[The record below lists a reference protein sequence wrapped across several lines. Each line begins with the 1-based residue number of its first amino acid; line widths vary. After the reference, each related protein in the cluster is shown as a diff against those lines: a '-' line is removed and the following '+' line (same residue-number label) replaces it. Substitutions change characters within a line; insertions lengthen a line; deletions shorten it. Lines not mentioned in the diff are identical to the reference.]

1 MVEQSWSSIP
11 RRLASIGSDTTRY
24 GSRARTCPA
33 EPGAI
38 DRSVVHRSY
47 AFAFSLAAT
56 AVIFTCLT
64 APYFQVEHVVLRRI
78 GEIERVPLTTI
89 ASVASVVG
97 QNIFKISTI
106 EVARQVAQLPGVRR
120 ARVLTHLPGTVEIEV
135 EERTPVAIWRTTS
148 GDLMVDDQGVVI
160 ADTASQADLGAG
172 SDLVVIVDS
181 TGAQVQA
188 WDSIPARVVLA
199 ARELITALGS
209 LGMRIQQ
216 VEFSTAGLVVY
227 LEQDVPII
235 LGDTENLNAKIG
247 QLIAL
252 REYSRDQ
259 HIQFNLLDIRSPG
272 RPAYRAA
279 LPSPT
284 TQVRLTPTPSPRR

>member
-148 GDLMVDDQGVVI
+148 G
-160 ADTASQADLGAG
+160 
-172 SDLVVIVDS
+172 
-181 TGAQVQA
+181 
-188 WDSIPARVVLA
+188 
-199 ARELITALGS
+199 
-209 LGMRIQQ
+209 
-216 VEFSTAGLVVY
+216 
-227 LEQDVPII
+227 
-235 LGDTENLNAKIG
+235 
-247 QLIAL
+247 
-252 REYSRDQ
+252 
-259 HIQFNLLDIRSPG
+259 
-272 RPAYRAA
+272 
-279 LPSPT
+279 
-284 TQVRLTPTPSPRR
+284 

>member
-1 MVEQSWSSIP
+1 MAEPYWRSIP
-11 RRLASIGSDTTRY
+11 RRTAFTGSDATRF
-24 GSRARTCPA
+24 GSRSRTRTI
-33 EPGAI
+33 ETVAI
-38 DRSVVHRSY
+38 DRSVAHRFCALMLSV
-47 AFAFSLAAT
+47 AT
-56 AVIFTCLT
+56 AAAIFICLT
-64 APYFQVEHVVLRRI
+64 APYFEVEHVVLRRI
-78 GEIERVPLTTI
+78 GAIERVPLTTI

-120 ARVLTHLPGTVEIEV
+120 ARVLTHFPGTVEIEV
-135 EERTPVAIWRTTS
+135 EERTPVAIWRTSS

-160 ADTASQADLGAG
+160 APSSIEADTGVASN
-172 SDLVVIVDS
+172 LVVVVDS

-188 WDSIPARVVLA
+188 GDSVPARVVLA
-199 ARELITALGS
+199 ARELITALGP
-209 LGMRIQQ
+209 LGMDIIE

-227 LEQDVPII
+227 LDQGVPII

-259 HIQFNLLDIRSPG
+259 RIQFNLLDIRSPG

-284 TQVRLTPTPSPRR
+284 IPVKATSTPSPRR